1 MHEAWAKGNAR
12 QMSVKLSKDTVAQ
25 HWRLVRR
32 APLKAFIR
40 DGLKSGQS
48 DEQAFELDRSD
59 VLPMPER
66 DLL

>member
-1 MHEAWAKGNAR
+1 M
-12 QMSVKLSKDTVAQ
+12 AQ